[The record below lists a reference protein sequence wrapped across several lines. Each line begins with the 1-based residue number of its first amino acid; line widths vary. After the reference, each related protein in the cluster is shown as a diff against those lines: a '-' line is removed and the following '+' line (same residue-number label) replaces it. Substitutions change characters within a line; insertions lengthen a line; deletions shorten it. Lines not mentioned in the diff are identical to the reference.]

1 MAKAGK
7 KYLTRTLKS
16 YTDGI
21 QETIQLFQEAPA
33 STLEKVPWEQV
44 VAMADQ
50 VSKQATI
57 VGLLWKEATTEL
69 QALEE
74 NMSVYFKML
83 QGLLLLSHGTKV
95 GAGPTLSSCIHAS
108 AKKVVECSLTF
119 LREAVLS
126 YGSRSLTHIPPL
138 AGTVWEACESL
149 KKTSTTNYTA
159 IGRGITQ
166 AAVSVKDVVREL
178 KELKPGNN
186 DPVDDALDRAAA
198 ETSHES
204 HSNHSSS
211 EDDLGDDL
219 NEEEEVKAPMRIFVG
234 GLGEKVTEA
243 DLQKTFSSLGT
254 VKSIEFV
261 KTSGSSFAYVDLQPS
276 SDKSLNKLFSAY
288 NGCVW
293 KGGRLRLEKAKE
305 HYLVHLRREW
315 EEDVE
320 VAQDN
325 IDIPEKPKLLT
336 QDKTQLKIF
345 FPSGTGKHKYSF
357 RRVEV
362 PSLPIHFCD
371 CDEHCGASEI
381 AKVKQIS
388 ANEEQTEIMK
398 EEELNMMRS
407 VMDKIFNREVK
418 PSSERRRVKVP
429 TEEESPKHSI
439 DDLPSESE
447 ADEDNDGDNIVI
459 NIVRGGKTKLG
470 SVEKGRLENVDQES
484 GFGKLQPSNVA
495 PSHNKIKARK
505 EVSGNPSDTI
515 TKKPRLLLSDE
526 SNINEFTSTMHKRKE
541 CPETN
546 LEASKSPVEAQP
558 KQTGN
563 SQQLTTGHSWKQK
576 SCWREL
582 VGETAKSSFSISHI
596 LPKSTDFESASSTDM
611 NRHKSM
617 KKVRFESTCSSEP
630 VGHLKDESLPD
641 SRDGASIM
649 VQSGS
654 LSKES
659 KIPNEA
665 QPMELLANAPKQE
678 SKAPEEA
685 QPAEVLAN
693 APVTTGGHL
702 WSQKSS
708 WKELVGEMGNGSFS
722 ISNIVPDIASKRQNA
737 QNHFSTGIA
746 GAFHNKR
753 ENSTKQVTSEVPVNE
768 SNNVG
773 KHTILHDKPS
783 SPSAKEEKTSAS
795 LDGESDKVEMNSE
808 NSKIDNTAPEKSMGS
823 NASNNKAP
831 MKIVIS
837 KVCPFMRSNDSEKEW
852 IKTRA
857 ALSGALKKKS
867 KEK

>member
-1 MAKAGK
+1 MFF
-7 KYLTRTLKS
+7 T
-16 YTDGI
+16 
-21 QETIQLFQEAPA
+21 
-33 STLEKVPWEQV
+33 EK
-44 VAMADQ
+44 
-50 VSKQATI
+50 
-57 VGLLWKEATTEL
+57 
-69 QALEE
+69 
-74 NMSVYFKML
+74 
-83 QGLLLLSHGTKV
+83 
-95 GAGPTLSSCIHAS
+95 
-108 AKKVVECSLTF
+108 
-119 LREAVLS
+119 
-126 YGSRSLTHIPPL
+126 
-138 AGTVWEACESL
+138 
-149 KKTSTTNYTA
+149 
-159 IGRGITQ
+159 
-166 AAVSVKDVVREL
+166 
-178 KELKPGNN
+178 
-186 DPVDDALDRAAA
+186 
-198 ETSHES
+198 
-204 HSNHSSS
+204 
-211 EDDLGDDL
+211 
-219 NEEEEVKAPMRIFVG
+219 EEEEETKMRIFVG

-261 KTSGSSFAYVDLQPS
+261 KTSFAYVDFRPS
-276 SDKSLNKLFSAY
+276 SEKSLNKLFSSY

-305 HYLVHLRREW
+305 HYLVRLRREW

-320 VAQDN
+320 IAQMTNEDLVADEN

-345 FPSGTGKHKYSF
+345 FPRLHKIKSVPYSGTGKHKYSF

-371 CDEHCGASEI
+371 CEEHCGASEI

-388 ANEEQTEIMK
+388 ANEDQTEIMK

-418 PSSERRRVKVP
+418 PGLEGSKVKVP
-429 TEEESPKHSI
+429 TEEESPKHSV

-447 ADEDNDGDNIVI
+447 ADEDNDTDNIVI
-459 NIVRGGKTKLG
+459 NLVGGGKTKLG
-470 SVEKGRLENVDQES
+470 SMGKGRLENVDQES

-495 PSHNKIKARK
+495 PSQNKIKARK
-505 EVSGNPSDTI
+505 EVSGNPPDTNA
-515 TKKPRLLLSDE
+515 KKPQLLLSDE

-582 VGETAKSSFSISHI
+582 VGETAKSSFGISHILPDANI
-596 LPKSTDFESASSTDM
+596 LPKSTDFDSASSTD
-611 NRHKSM
+611 RKRRKSM

-630 VGHLKDESLPD
+630 VGHLKDESLQD
-641 SRDGASIM
+641 NRDGALIM
-649 VQSGS
+649 VQSGN

-665 QPMELLANAPKQE
+665 KPMELLANAPKQE
-678 SKAPEEA
+678 SKNPEEA

-693 APVTTGGHL
+693 APVTTGRHL

-722 ISNIVPDIASKRQNA
+722 IPHIVPDIASKRQNA

-746 GAFHNKR
+746 GAFHNKL
-753 ENSTKQVTSEVPVNE
+753 ENSTKQVASEVPVNE

-773 KHTILHDKPS
+773 KHAILHDKPS

-808 NSKIDNTAPEKSMGS
+808 NSKIDNTARSKSMGS
-823 NASNNKAP
+823 KRQ
-831 MKIVIS
+831 I
-837 KVCPFMRSNDSEKEW
+837 
-852 IKTRA
+852 IK
-857 ALSGALKKKS
+857 LL
-867 KEK
+867 